1 MAWRSCQQLHIAQ
14 HTSTDVIK
22 STIIMSTMSRI
33 IIIMNIIT
41 IIMVDPFLVKVGC
54 GKVVLFGSG
63 VCEIN
68 AHLKNVTS
76 FSLTPPFPPM
86 QC

>member
-1 MAWRSCQQLHIAQ
+1 M
-14 HTSTDVIK
+14 T
-22 STIIMSTMSRI
+22 TMSRI
-33 IIIMNIIT
+33 TNIMNINIS
-41 IIMVDPFLVKVGC
+41 IMVDPFLVKVGC

-68 AHLKNVTS
+68 AHLKNVTPS
-76 FSLTPPFPPM
+76 SLTPPFPPM

>member
-1 MAWRSCQQLHIAQ
+1 
-14 HTSTDVIK
+14 
-22 STIIMSTMSRI
+22 MSTMSRI
-33 IIIMNIIT
+33 ITIMNIIII

-76 FSLTPPFPPM
+76 SSLTPPFPPM